1 MVSRKLLIS
10 AASMVVVGLGTLG
23 IMGSAQASTPRAP
36 RPSAASAD
44 AHQLSAAIAH
54 LTRTMHGHTA
64 PGAGSLVASNFDLEG
79 CFYTVRDA
87 GISLKNAPNGN
98 DVWLTSDGDNVISA
112 PRTVDSSG
120 AWEFVFDLDG
130 GASGW
135 IGKGFM
141 NFDFCTS
148 PSSEP

>member
-23 IMGSAQASTPRAP
+23 IMGSAQASTPR
-36 RPSAASAD
+36 PSAASAD
-44 AHQLSAAIAH
+44 AHQLSTAIAH

-64 PGAGSLVASNFDLEG
+64 PGAGSLVATNFDLEG
-79 CFYTVRDA
+79 CVYTVRDNN
-87 GISLKNAPNGN
+87 ISLKNAPNGN
-98 DVWLTSDGDNVISA
+98 DVFLTSAGDDTISA

-120 AWEFVFDLDG
+120 AWEFVIDLNS

-135 IGKGFM
+135 IGKTFM